1 MFINYLI
8 KRKRNLLSLFFI
20 FLFLSLNDSAF
31 AQSNGTLKGVVK
43 DAKTEETLPG
53 ANVILVGTHIGQTTK
68 INGEFSLHVPAGK
81 YQLQLSYVGYKTIKK
96 EITIQS
102 SEILSQDIFL
112 QSDIV
117 GANEVVV
124 LGTRTSDRT
133 VINSPVPVDIISAKE
148 IEQSGFTQTSE
159 LLKTLIPSYN
169 APQASVTDGSD
180 HVRPA
185 SLRGLGPD
193 QVLVLV
199 NGKRRYTSALVNVNG
214 TIGRGSRS

>member
-1 MFINYLI
+1 M
-8 KRKRNLLSLFFI
+8 
-20 FLFLSLNDSAF
+20 
-31 AQSNGTLKGVVK
+31 K